1 VLYDEATGVLAR
13 LQCGGAVP
21 AGSAIEPAGDNP
33 EILRYLSLPASRY
46 QPNPADIPTLYIYR
60 PNTDPAETDPADTDP

>member
-1 VLYDEATGVLAR
+1 MGAPPAIDVADLVADLVVVTRLRASMRPVLYDEATGVLAR

-33 EILRYLSLPASRY
+33 EIYLR
-46 QPNPADIPTLYIYR
+46 
-60 PNTDPAETDPADTDP
+60 